1 MYPELAM
8 TLPSRTWT
16 VADAKARLSEL
27 VERAETEGPQM
38 VTRRGRPTVVVVS
51 AQEWERKTR
60 RQGTLADFFA
70 ASPLRNSGLQV
81 ERSEDMGWEIEL

>member
-1 MYPELAM
+1 M

-60 RQGTLADFFA
+60 RRGTLADFFA
-70 ASPLRNSGLQV
+70 ASPLRNSGFQV
-81 ERSEDMGWEIEL
+81 ERSEDMGQETEL